1 MQRRNGGALERVRT
15 LVRSLLPTVAL
26 AFVAACNGTGETRGD
41 AADEVPPS
49 MRAAIAART
58 VYPAKREEWRADIT
72 TDTDSTMVPLAFRA
86 SRTTVALLQA
96 SPSRISQFELNRHG
110 LLLSTRPARID
121 PVLNAEVPRDIEV
134 PSDLFSATSSGNV
147 DIMDSATS
155 TLVRESIGGF
165 VFRRTFPLLRGGS
178 GRVCTMAPSTLVH
191 VRVLGERRTLEA
203 FALTANAADDALT
216 DRHRFMDTT
225 TGRMR
230 FGNGDSER
238 CLLIT
243 AREVLVIGNPAVQG
257 TGAYNATP
265 LRITSLKPPGVAPQR
280 SIDDAPAE
288 RATPAD
294 SPTLIQPNVV
304 DAAIVDGGFVVLLGT
319 TSDRRGRIIDYYNE
333 RAEYIQS
340 AMLPFT
346 ASAMTATGPRFL
358 ALHQDE
364 RFRWWLSSWLTPM
377 AAQGA
382 TSPPE
387 PPRVDVAPAKQ
398 LFAPPGG

>member
-1 MQRRNGGALERVRT
+1 VRALVK
-15 LVRSLLPTVAL
+15 SLLSTVAL
-26 AFVAACNGTGETRGD
+26 TFVVGCNGVGEIRVD
-41 AADEVPPS
+41 ATSDVPPE
-49 MRAAIAART
+49 MRAALAART

-72 TDTDSTMVPLAFRA
+72 TDTDSTMVPLVFRA
-86 SRTTVALLQA
+86 SRTTVALLQG
-96 SPSRISQFELNRHG
+96 SPTRISQFELNRHG

-121 PVLNAEVPRDIEV
+121 AELNADVPRNIEV

-178 GRVCTMAPSTLVH
+178 GRVCTMAPGTLVH
-191 VRVLGERRTLEA
+191 VRVLGDLRTLEA

-216 DRHRFMDTT
+216 DRHRFVDTT
-225 TGRMR
+225 TGRLR

-238 CLLIT
+238 CVLIT
-243 AREVLVIGNPAVQG
+243 AREVMVISNPAVQG
-257 TGAYNATP
+257 TGAFNATP
-265 LRITSLKPPGVAPQR
+265 LRITALQPPGVAAR
-280 SIDDAPAE
+280 RTIDDVSAG
-288 RATPAD
+288 RVTPVD
-294 SPTLIQPNVV
+294 SVTLIQPYVV

-333 RAEYIQS
+333 RGEYRQS

-346 ASAMTATGPRFL
+346 ASAMTANGPRFL
-358 ALHQDE
+358 VLHQDE
-364 RFRWWLSSWLTPM
+364 AFRWWLSSWLTPM

-382 TSPPE
+382 EAPPA
-387 PPRVDVAPAKQ
+387 PPRIDIAPAKQ
-398 LFAPPGG
+398 LFAPPGS

>member
-1 MQRRNGGALERVRT
+1 
-15 LVRSLLPTVAL
+15 
-26 AFVAACNGTGETRGD
+26 
-41 AADEVPPS
+41 

-72 TDTDSTMVPLAFRA
+72 TYTDSTMVPLVFRA

-110 LLLSTRPARID
+110 LLLSSRPARID
-121 PVLNAEVPRDIEV
+121 PVLNADVPRDIEV
-134 PSDLFSATSSGNV
+134 PSDLFSATSQGHV
-147 DIMDSATS
+147 DIMDSATN

-191 VRVLGERRTLEA
+191 LRLLGEMRTLEA

-216 DRHRFMDTT
+216 DRYRFADTI
-225 TGRMR
+225 TGRLR
-230 FGNGDSER
+230 FGNGDSKR
-238 CLLIT
+238 CLMLT
-243 AREVLVIGNPAVQG
+243 AHEVLVVSNHSVKG
-257 TGAYNATP
+257 TGASDSTL
-265 LRITSLKPPGVAPQR
+265 LRLTSLQPPGVAPQQ
-280 SIDDAPAE
+280 SADDLPAGSV
-288 RATPAD
+288 TPAD
-294 SPTLIQPNVV
+294 SLTLLQPYIV
-304 DAAIVDGGFVVLLGT
+304 DAAIVDGGFVVLLGVS
-319 TSDRRGRIIDYYNE
+319 SDRRGRIIDYYNE
-333 RAEYIQS
+333 RGEYIQS

-346 ASAMTATGPRFL
+346 ASAMTANGPRFL
-358 ALHQDE
+358 VLHQDE

-382 TSPPE
+382 TAPPD

-398 LFAPPGG
+398 LFAPPGP